1 MLPASSSTAGWRQP
15 PPHGFFTE
23 RFNQGDRAPKSAR
36 WMGRWMWVF
45 CFFSPRTSNGETR
58 ASEPG
63 CSCVMDGCLSSPPPG
78 CPPPSGRDWSGALH
92 HICLRGNILQQLM
105 GDRATAAAAAA
116 AASGSYMMS
125 ASVWVY
131 TGTIF
136 SPTFSFCYKRRHFDY
151 FCMPHSSFG
160 PDAVFCPRVALKR
173 VRKPVKAI
181 TTPHS
186 MRQCALFI

>member
-1 MLPASSSTAGWRQP
+1 MVVEEESHQQHLRPELARSQHPRRRLAGVNLRRMASSPSGSTRGVVHRNPPGGWVD
-15 PPHGFFTE
+15 GC
-23 RFNQGDRAPKSAR
+23 G
-36 WMGRWMWVF
+36 VF
-45 CFFSPRTSNGETR
+45 FFSPRTSNGETR

-116 AASGSYMMS
+116 AASGSYIMS

-136 SPTFSFCYKRRHFDY
+136 FPPFRFVTKGGTLTIFVCHTILLDQTQFSA
-151 FCMPHSSFG
+151 P
-160 PDAVFCPRVALKR
+160 AL
-173 VRKPVKAI
+173 
-181 TTPHS
+181 
-186 MRQCALFI
+186 L

>member
-1 MLPASSSTAGWRQP
+1 MDVFLFPPARL
-15 PPHGFFTE
+15 TE
-23 RFNQGDRAPKSAR
+23 RS
-36 WMGRWMWVF
+36 
-45 CFFSPRTSNGETR
+45 ER

-136 SPTFSFCYKRRHFDY
+136 FPPPFRFVTKGGTLTIFVCHTILLDQTQFSA
-151 FCMPHSSFG
+151 P
-160 PDAVFCPRVALKR
+160 AL
-173 VRKPVKAI
+173 
-181 TTPHS
+181 
-186 MRQCALFI
+186 L

>member
-1 MLPASSSTAGWRQP
+1 MASSPSGSTRRIVHRNPPGGWVD
-15 PPHGFFTE
+15 GC
-23 RFNQGDRAPKSAR
+23 
-36 WMGRWMWVF
+36 VF
-45 CFFSPRTSNGETR
+45 ISPRTSNGEER

-136 SPTFSFCYKRRHFDY
+136 FFPFRFVTKGGTLTIFVCHTILLDQTQFSA
-151 FCMPHSSFG
+151 P
-160 PDAVFCPRVALKR
+160 AL
-173 VRKPVKAI
+173 
-181 TTPHS
+181 
-186 MRQCALFI
+186 L